1 MIFLLFCLVD
11 KETFFFNVNSWLSFE
26 KCRKNILCVF
36 LSTIG
41 SSMKTFK
48 QESATKYQNSAKYSD
63 TTRYLQHY
71 RILFRVILLQIDLG
85 DMKSY
90 HKIAKKTKQ
99 SKLAIRTVSAI
110 FFLLVLRRFSI
121 SINPWNSLVSWS
133 FFLLRYQRIVIWIIV
148 G

>member
-1 MIFLLFCLVD
+1 M
-11 KETFFFNVNSWLSFE
+11 
-26 KCRKNILCVF
+26 F

-90 HKIAKKTKQ
+90 HKIAKKNKTKQ
-99 SKLAIRTVSAI
+99 VSDQ
-110 FFLLVLRRFSI
+110 
-121 SINPWNSLVSWS
+121 NSLRHLFSTRFTEIFNQHQS
-133 FFLLRYQRIVIWIIV
+133 MKYPCFMKFLFTKISKNCDLNYRRL
-148 G
+148 GFKNTE